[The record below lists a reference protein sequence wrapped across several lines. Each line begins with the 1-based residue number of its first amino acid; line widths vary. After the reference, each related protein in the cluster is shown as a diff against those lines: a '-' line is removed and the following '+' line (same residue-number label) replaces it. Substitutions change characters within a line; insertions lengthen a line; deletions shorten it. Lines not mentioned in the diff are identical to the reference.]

1 MRQLTSLD
9 VQFLAAED
17 GRTHGH
23 VSAVSILDPAT
34 APEGKLTL
42 PDITRVFR
50 ERLHLLPPLCWRLVE
65 VPLGLDY
72 PRWLDDPDF
81 DLEFHLREL
90 YLPPPGNLAQLAEQV
105 SRIVS
110 RPLDRARPLWEC
122 PLRPQRADQRELG
135 QDTMRSTMPM
145 HQRRRVCLAT
155 LRRSRGTSPRP
166 TGAALPLDQRR
177 VTPPGVTGV
186 GVERSP
192 SERRRQALPSALSGI
207 PSTLRLMKT
216 NQSVVAAQ
224 DPDPIAGPPYA
235 LAILPN
241 VAGN

>member
-42 PDITRVFR
+42 ADITRVFR

-65 VPLGLDY
+65 VPLGLDD

-122 PLRPQRADQRELG
+122 PLRPAPRGSEG
-135 QDTMRSTMPM
+135 T
-145 HQRRRVCLAT
+145 
-155 LRRSRGTSPRP
+155 RSRHHAIDDAYAPTTWRLLGDARAIARNESPAHWRRP
-166 TGAALPLDQRR
+166 TP
-177 VTPPGVTGV
+177 
-186 GVERSP
+186 
-192 SERRRQALPSALSGI
+192 
-207 PSTLRLMKT
+207 
-216 NQSVVAAQ
+216 
-224 DPDPIAGPPYA
+224 
-235 LAILPN
+235 
-241 VAGN
+241 